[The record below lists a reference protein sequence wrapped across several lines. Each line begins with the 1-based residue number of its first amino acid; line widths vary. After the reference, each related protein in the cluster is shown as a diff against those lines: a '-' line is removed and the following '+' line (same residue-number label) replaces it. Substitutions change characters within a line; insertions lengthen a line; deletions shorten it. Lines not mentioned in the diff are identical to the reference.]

1 MVKKFYWKLHLGES
15 EIFGTYAQDGNYGG
29 TPNAGQFSGPTGG
42 AEMERLSGSERE
54 DVIEIN
60 LKWTKNLIFSVI

>member
-60 LKWTKNLIFSVI
+60 LKSNLIFL

>member
-1 MVKKFYWKLHLGES
+1 MLTKFYLKIYIGES

-54 DVIEIN
+54 DVIKTK
-60 LKWTKNLIFSVI
+60 LKRVKVLLFI

>member
-1 MVKKFYWKLHLGES
+1 MLTKFYLKFCIGES

-54 DVIEIN
+54 DVIKTK
-60 LKWTKNLIFSVI
+60 LKRVKVLLFI